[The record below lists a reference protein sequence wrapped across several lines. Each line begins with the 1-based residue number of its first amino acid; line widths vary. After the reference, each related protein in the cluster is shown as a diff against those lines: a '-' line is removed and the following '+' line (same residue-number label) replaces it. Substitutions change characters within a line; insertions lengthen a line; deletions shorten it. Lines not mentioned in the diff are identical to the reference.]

1 MTGPYNALLGSW
13 WLVGLLFFES
23 LLKEASKLYWNV
35 RNFTTKTTEF
45 QSRFPKIFE
54 SLRMRVEKEN
64 ESSHNII
71 ESQDREWDERF
82 PRDSWYRDKS
92 LAYVCHNTHSTFRNT
107 TSEWKLDWN
116 GERQKSAIQKEDFIY
131 LLTFTIWYSLPWL
144 CGCTFKMTSSCIIY
158 AWAVI
163 WQLSFYS
170 FSSSFLVFHKDFAAS
185 GAQGP

>member
-1 MTGPYNALLGSW
+1 MVSRC
-13 WLVGLLFFES
+13 
-23 LLKEASKLYWNV
+23 LLKGIWRPLNDILRAWMKDWSRMLKLFLTQILPYD
-35 RNFTTKTTEF
+35 
-45 QSRFPKIFE
+45 
-54 SLRMRVEKEN
+54 
-64 ESSHNII
+64 HN
-71 ESQDREWDERF
+71 DN
-82 PRDSWYRDKS
+82 P
-92 LAYVCHNTHSTFRNT
+92 HSTFGDA

-116 GERQKSAIQKEDFIY
+116 GERQKSAIQKEDLIY